1 MVLQLTLIAKASG
14 YFTGLTGV
22 MDQRRH
28 DACMDAVFPTLAR
41 VMPSDEWLAALGR
54 PGGGGGPDGSP
65 QKTAAGALRGLL

>member
-1 MVLQLTLIAKASG
+1 
-14 YFTGLTGV
+14 

-54 PGGGGGPDGSP
+54 PGGGGGPGGSP